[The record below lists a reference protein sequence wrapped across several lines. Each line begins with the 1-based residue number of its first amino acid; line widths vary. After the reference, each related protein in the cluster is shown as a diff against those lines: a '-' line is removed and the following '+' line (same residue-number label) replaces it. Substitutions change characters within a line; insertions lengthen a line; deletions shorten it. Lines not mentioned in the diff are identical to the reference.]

1 MSQVSTSPAL
11 GIAASPERRDI
22 GLRRRYAAERRF
34 RIYGMA
40 AIGFGLLFLFL
51 LLFRFLL

>member
-34 RIYGMA
+34 RVDAGSVT
-40 AIGFGLLFLFL
+40 LDQ
-51 LLFRFLL
+51 RQ